1 MRRVGLIHWNA
12 DEAEQCV
19 SRLRAS
25 GYQVVYDSEAPTALR
40 LMRDR
45 PPAAVV
51 IDLSRLPAQ
60 GRDIGLA
67 LRHYKSTRHVPLVF
81 AGGVGETM
89 TRVKRHLP
97 DAVYTPWSRIRSSL
111 KRAIAHPPARPV
123 VPKSLL
129 EGYSGT
135 PLPKKLGIKADSV
148 VTLIGAPKGFEQ
160 ILGKLPNGVA
170 LRRGARGRSD
180 LTVWFTKSRR
190 DLERRVVHLGSVAG
204 SGGLWIAWPK
214 KSSGVATDLSQVVVR
229 KVGMASGL
237 VDYKVCSIDVTWTGL
252 RFARRKSKS
261 AG

>member
-1 MRRVGLIHWNA
+1 MQRVGLIHWNA
-12 DEAEQCV
+12 DEAERHV
-19 SRLRAS
+19 SRLRAL
-25 GYQVVYDSEAPTALR
+25 GYQVVYDPEPPTALL
-40 LMRDR
+40 LMRDL

-81 AGGVGETM
+81 AGGVPEKV

-97 DAVYTPWSRIRSSL
+97 DAVYAPWSRIRSAL

-129 EGYSGT
+129 GGYSGT
-135 PLPKKLGIKADSV
+135 PLPKKLGMKADSV
-148 VTLIGAPKGFEQ
+148 VALIGAPTGFEQ
-160 ILGKLPNGVA
+160 LLGELPEGAV

-180 LTVWFTKSRR
+180 LTIWFTKSRR
-190 DLERRVVHLGSVAG
+190 DLERRVVRLGSTAG
-204 SGGLWIAWPK
+204 PGGLWIAWPK
-214 KSSGVATDLSQVVVR
+214 KSSGVATDLSPGIVR
-229 KVGMASGL
+229 RVGLASGL
-237 VDYKVCSIDVTWTGL
+237 VDYKVCSIDATWTGL
-252 RFARRKSKS
+252 RFTRRKSKT

>member
-1 MRRVGLIHWNA
+1 MQRVGLIHWKA
-12 DEAEQCV
+12 EEAGQHV
-19 SRLRAS
+19 STLRAS
-25 GYQVVYDSEAPTALR
+25 GYEVVYDPEVQTALR
-40 LMRDR
+40 RLRDR

-67 LRHYKSTRHVPLVF
+67 LRHYKTTRHVPLVF
-81 AGGVGETM
+81 AGGVPEKV

-97 DAVYTPWSRIRSSL
+97 DAVYTQWSRIRSSL
-111 KRAIAHPPARPV
+111 KRAIAHPPAHPV

-148 VTLIGAPKGFEQ
+148 VALIGAQTGFEQ
-160 ILGKLPNGVA
+160 LLAELPDGVV

-180 LTVWFTKSRR
+180 LTIWFTKSRG
-190 DLERRVVHLGSVAG
+190 DLERRVVRLGSAAG

-229 KVGMASGL
+229 KVGLASGL
-237 VDYKVCSIDVTWTGL
+237 VDYKVCSIDATWTGL
-252 RFARRKSKS
+252 RFTRRKSKS

>member
-1 MRRVGLIHWNA
+1 MPEKV
-12 DEAEQCV
+12 
-19 SRLRAS
+19 
-25 GYQVVYDSEAPTALR
+25 
-40 LMRDR
+40 
-45 PPAAVV
+45 
-51 IDLSRLPAQ
+51 
-60 GRDIGLA
+60 
-67 LRHYKSTRHVPLVF
+67 TRI
-81 AGGVGETM
+81 
-89 TRVKRHLP
+89 KRHLP
-97 DAVYTPWSRIRSSL
+97 DAVYTSWSRIRSAL

-135 PLPKKLGIKADSV
+135 PLPKKLGISADSV
-148 VTLIGAPKGFEQ
+148 VALIGAPTGFEQ
-160 ILGKLPNGVA
+160 LLSDLPDGVV

-190 DLERRVVHLGSVAG
+190 DLERRVAHLGSVAG

-237 VDYKVCSIDVTWTGL
+237 VDYKVCSIDATWTGL
-252 RFARRKSKS
+252 RFTRRKSKS

>member
-1 MRRVGLIHWNA
+1 MQRVGLIHWNA
-12 DEAEQCV
+12 DEAERHV
-19 SRLRAS
+19 SRLRAL
-25 GYQVVYDSEAPTALR
+25 GYQVVYHPEPPTALR

-67 LRHYKSTRHVPLVF
+67 LRHYKSTRHAPLVF
-81 AGGVGETM
+81 AGGLPEKV
-89 TRVKRHLP
+89 TRVKRQLP
-97 DAVYTPWSRIRSSL
+97 DAVYTPWSRMRSSL
-111 KRAIAHPPARPV
+111 KRAIAHPPVRPV

-148 VTLIGAPKGFEQ
+148 VALIGAPTGFER
-160 ILGKLPNGVA
+160 ILGELPDGVV

-180 LTVWFTKSRR
+180 LTIWFTKSRR
-190 DLERRVVHLGSVAG
+190 DLERRVVRLGSVAG

-237 VDYKVCSIDVTWTGL
+237 VDYKVCSIDATWTGL
-252 RFARRKSKS
+252 RFTRRKSKS
-261 AG
+261 TG